1 MSKLSITRRSFA
13 TGAAVAAAAALLSPA
28 EALAQSQPPKADT
41 PLAQKAQAALAKLGA
56 RSRAEV
62 EMKVN
67 EIYRKYG
74 DRLSEEQKTD
84 ILRIMAEGQP
94 PLEKMRAFV
103 LQNGDQPATV
113 LQLLPTAK
121 TEAGVSP
128 TRRKTGGKK

>member
-13 TGAAVAAAAALLSPA
+13 TGAAVAAAAALISPT
-28 EALAQSQPPKADT
+28 EALAQGQPQSQSPKTDT
-41 PLAQKAQAALAKLGA
+41 PLAQKAQAALTKLGPE
-56 RSRAEV
+56 SRAEV

-74 DRLSEEQKTD
+74 NRLNEEQKMD

-94 PLEKMRAFV
+94 PLEKMRAFL

-113 LQLLPTAK
+113 LQLIHETK
-121 TEAGVSP
+121 TE
-128 TRRKTGGKK
+128 GKK

>member
-13 TGAAVAAAAALLSPA
+13 TGAAVAAAAALINPV
-28 EALAQSQPPKADT
+28 EALAQGQPQSLTPRADT
-41 PLAQKAQAALAKLGA
+41 PLAQKAQTALAKLGPE
-56 RSRAEV
+56 SRAEV

-74 DRLSEEQKTD
+74 NRLNEEQKTD

-94 PLEKMRAFV
+94 PLEKMRAFL

-113 LQLLPTAK
+113 LQLIHESKP
-121 TEAGVSP
+121 EG
-128 TRRKTGGKK
+128 GGKK

>member
-13 TGAAVAAAAALLSPA
+13 TGAAVAAAAALISPT
-28 EALAQSQPPKADT
+28 EALAQGQPQSQSPKTDT
-41 PLAQKAQAALAKLGA
+41 PLAQKAQAALTKLGPE
-56 RSRAEV
+56 SRAEV

-74 DRLSEEQKTD
+74 NRLNEEQKMD

-94 PLEKMRAFV
+94 PLEKMRAFL

-113 LQLLPTAK
+113 LQLLHEAK
-121 TEAGVSP
+121 TE
-128 TRRKTGGKK
+128 GKK